1 MKGAS
6 LFQRVSCT
14 LLYSEYTFNIHS
26 SGTNIANMINKK
38 QDAIVG
44 KYQPKKKQNLKLYEF
59 IEKKLSEG
67 GRELF
72 KECSTFNQFISTRD
86 KEKSK
91 LIASNSCKNRF
102 CPICAWRKACK
113 DAMKI
118 ATLMEAIKFEENKE
132 FLFLTLTTPNIKGD
146 EVRSEIDR
154 FNKAFNKLF
163 KRRNIARSI
172 KGYIRKLEMT
182 YNKERDDYNPH
193 FHVLL
198 CVDKSY
204 FKKKELYIKQKE
216 WLSMWQEVTD
226 LSEITQVHI
235 QKVELI
241 KEGNAVAEVAK
252 YSAKDY
258 EMATSQEVFDVF
270 YSGLKGRQ
278 LIVYSGVFKEYALK
292 YENEELDKYKSKDKS
307 EYFYKI
313 LVIWNPDLLK
323 FNREYIELTEEEKE
337 KYNGHFI
344 DELEVEK

>member
-1 MKGAS
+1 M
-6 LFQRVSCT
+6 T
-14 LLYSEYTFNIHS
+14 
-26 SGTNIANMINKK
+26 NKK
-38 QDAIVG
+38 QDIIVG

-59 IEKKLSEG
+59 IEEKLSEG

-86 KEKSK
+86 KEKNK
-91 LIASNSCKNRF
+91 LIASNPCKNRF

-118 ATLMEAIKFEENKE
+118 STMMEAIKFEENKE
-132 FLFLTLTTPNIKGD
+132 FLFLTLTTPNIKGE

-163 KRRNIARSI
+163 KRRNVARSI

-216 WLSMWQEVTD
+216 WLLMWQEATD
-226 LSEITQVHI
+226 LPEITQVHI

-241 KEGNAVAEVAK
+241 REGNAVAEVAK

-258 EMATSQEVFDVF
+258 EMTTSQEVFDVF
-270 YSGLKGRQ
+270 YSALKGRQ
-278 LIVYSGVFKEYALK
+278 LIVYGGMFKEYALK
-292 YENEELDKYKSKDKS
+292 YESGELDKYKSKDKN

-313 LVIWNPDLLK
+313 IATWNPDLLK
-323 FNREYIELTEEEKE
+323 FNREYIELTKEEKE
-337 KYNGHFI
+337 KYNGHLI
-344 DELEVEK
+344 DELEVER

>member
-1 MKGAS
+1 M
-6 LFQRVSCT
+6 R
-14 LLYSEYTFNIHS
+14 
-26 SGTNIANMINKK
+26 NKN
-38 QDAIVG
+38 QGEIVG
-44 KYQPKKKQNLKLYEF
+44 KYQPKKKQNLQIYKF
-59 IEKKLSEG
+59 IENKLSEG

-72 KECSTFNQFISTRD
+72 KDCSTFNQFISTRD

-91 LIASNSCKNRF
+91 LIASNPCKNRF

-118 ATLMEAIKFEENKE
+118 AIMMEAVKIEKKKE

-146 EVRSEIDR
+146 MVRSEVDR

-163 KRRNIARSI
+163 KRRNVGRSI

-182 YNKERDDYNPH
+182 YNQERDDYNPH

-198 CVDKSY
+198 CVDKNY
-204 FKKKELYIKQKE
+204 FKRKELYIKQNE
-216 WLSMWQEVTD
+216 WLSMWREAMD

-241 KEGNAVAEVAK
+241 REGNAVAEVAK

-258 EMATSQEVFDVF
+258 ELLTSQEVFDVF

-278 LIVYSGVFKEYALK
+278 LIVYSGMFKEYALK
-292 YENEELDKYKSKDKS
+292 YEKGELDKYKSKDKN

-313 LVIWNPDLLK
+313 IATWNPDLLK
-323 FNREYIELTEEEKE
+323 FNREYLELTEVEKM
-337 KYNGHFI
+337 KYNGSLQEENEI
-344 DELEVEK
+344 EE

>member
-1 MKGAS
+1 
-6 LFQRVSCT
+6 
-14 LLYSEYTFNIHS
+14 
-26 SGTNIANMINKK
+26 MINKK
-38 QDAIVG
+38 QDVIVG
-44 KYQPKKKQNLKLYEF
+44 KYQPKKKQNLKIYEF
-59 IEKKLSEG
+59 IDNKLSEG

-72 KECSTFNQFISTRD
+72 KDCSTFNQFISTSD

-118 ATLMEAIKFEENKE
+118 ATVMEAIKLEENKE
-132 FLFLTLTTPNIKGD
+132 FLFLTLTTPNIKGGA
-146 EVRSEIDR
+146 VKREIDR

-163 KRRNIARSI
+163 KRRNVSRSI
-172 KGYIRKLEMT
+172 RGYIRKLEMT

-198 CVDKSY
+198 CVDKNY
-204 FKKKELYIKQKE
+204 FKRKELYIKQKE
-216 WLSMWQEVTD
+216 WLSMWREVTD
-226 LSEITQVHI
+226 LPEITQVHI

-241 KEGNAVAEVAK
+241 REGNAVGEIAK

-270 YSGLKGRQ
+270 YSALKGRQ
-278 LIVYSGVFKEYALK
+278 LVVYGGMFKDYALK
-292 YENEELDKYKSKDKS
+292 YERGELDKYKSKDKN

-313 LVIWNPDLLK
+313 ILTWNPDLFK
-323 FNREYIELTEEEKE
+323 FNREYLELSNVEKE
-337 KYNGHFI
+337 KYNGHLL
-344 DELEVEK
+344 DEIEVE

>member
-1 MKGAS
+1 
-6 LFQRVSCT
+6 
-14 LLYSEYTFNIHS
+14 
-26 SGTNIANMINKK
+26 MINKK
-38 QDAIVG
+38 QDVIVG
-44 KYQPKKKQNLKLYEF
+44 KYQPKKKQNLKIYEF
-59 IEKKLSEG
+59 IDNKLSEG

-72 KECSTFNQFISTRD
+72 KDCSTFNQFISTSD

-118 ATLMEAIKFEENKE
+118 ATMMEAIKLEEKKE

-146 EVRSEIDR
+146 AVKSEIDR

-163 KRRNIARSI
+163 KRRNVARSI

-198 CVDKSY
+198 CVDKNY
-204 FKKKELYIKQKE
+204 FKRKELYIKQKE
-216 WLSMWQEVTD
+216 WLSMWREATD
-226 LSEITQVHI
+226 LPEITQVHI

-241 KEGNAVAEVAK
+241 REGNAVGEIAK

-270 YSGLKGRQ
+270 YSALKSRQ
-278 LIVYSGVFKEYALK
+278 LVVYGGMFKDYASK
-292 YENEELDKYKSKDKS
+292 YESGELDKYKSKDKN

-313 LVIWNPDLLK
+313 ISTWNPDLFK
-323 FNREYIELTEEEKE
+323 FNREYLELSDVEKE
-337 KYNGHFI
+337 KYNGHLL
-344 DELEVEK
+344 DEIEIE